1 MALKVKFFKVI
12 LINNSRFCCWSIEK
26 VLPSEECNHKTKK
39 TKMKNLINDKLEGI
53 SPVDETEN
61 CSDNDSKYETESDN
75 EKDNDESSE

>member
-1 MALKVKFFKVI
+1 
-12 LINNSRFCCWSIEK
+12 
-26 VLPSEECNHKTKK
+26 
-39 TKMKNLINDKLEGI
+39 MKNLINDKLEGI